1 MQTTQEIPC
10 VLVWF
15 DPAAAVEIRVAPC
28 VFVILLCF
36 EYRSKRAVGFALTEL
51 PFFFFVL
58 HNFFFQIDDKLLT
71 NFSLFLL
78 VISSCYRMPINL
90 VILSL
95 MESGELTKLQ
105 NKWWYDQTKCNTLG
119 GKPHEVSNNGLMLNN
134 LAGLFF
140 VLIGGL
146 MISLLVAVIEFCF
159 KHGDPANKQQK
170 YKNKTTAATV
180 NTLQAKSKL
189 TIQQGRDFDN
199 GRVGVGFLLSRIH

>member
-1 MQTTQEIPC
+1 MPFC
-10 VLVWF
+10 VCARTA
-15 DPAAAVEIRVAPC
+15 PAV
-28 VFVILLCF
+28 
-36 EYRSKRAVGFALTEL
+36 
-51 PFFFFVL
+51 
-58 HNFFFQIDDKLLT
+58 
-71 NFSLFLL
+71 
-78 VISSCYRMPINL
+78 SSCYRMPINL

-159 KHGDPANKQQK
+159 KHGNTANKQQK
-170 YKNKTTAATV
+170 FKNKTTAATV

-199 GRVGVGFLLSRIH
+199 GRVGVGCCCCYCIFCSHI